1 MTVQRDKDFMH
12 VRSCQKDIDSLLQS
26 ITENKVYI
34 TEINKKAQVFNE
46 DVSRT
51 IQEMNTRV
59 NETHLEIQ
67 SVVSETS
74 NKLSELY
81 KLISE
86 IRKDKTTIE
95 NISNDYAKLLDNFK
109 SQIYLII
116 QNKIN
121 DSFGSSKDIKKR
133 LDIIVEETE
142 ELWQF
147 NQR

>member
-1 MTVQRDKDFMH
+1 MH
-12 VRSCQKDIDSLLQS
+12 VRSCQKDIDSLVQS

-46 DVSRT
+46 DFSRT

-67 SVVSETS
+67 SVVNETS
-74 NKLSELY
+74 NKLSELF
-81 KLISE
+81 KMISD
-86 IRKDKTTIE
+86 IRKDKNTIE
-95 NISNDYAKLLDNFK
+95 NIANDYAKLLDNFK
-109 SQIYLII
+109 SQMYLIV

-133 LDIIVEETE
+133 LDMIVEETE